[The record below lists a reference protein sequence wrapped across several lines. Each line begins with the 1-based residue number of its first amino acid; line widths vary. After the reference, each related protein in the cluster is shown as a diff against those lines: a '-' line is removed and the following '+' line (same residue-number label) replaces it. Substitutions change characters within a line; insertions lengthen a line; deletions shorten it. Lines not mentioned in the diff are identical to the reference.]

1 MLLQPEVYKRVRCSF
16 GLPNSGFF
24 ILVCVLFLFKIKSV
38 TKCSWKHANNN
49 YIFCPTKIIL
59 YSHSINIGL
68 FSNICL
74 AFWQNLK
81 LVPKK
86 IITMEL
92 ESKLNKRV
100 GWKKKKKE
108 WVSFLRTDYT
118 LERKREKR
126 IFKGSFMYHYQFNKK
141 RNLAAQWDGIMRLA
155 KYKLKHSLLGE
166 VSRL

>member
-100 GWKKKKKE
+100 GWKKKKRNESHFWGLTIPWKE
-108 WVSFLRTDYT
+108 K
-118 LERKREKR
+118 ERKGFLKDPSCTIISLIRRE
-126 IFKGSFMYHYQFNKK
+126 IWQHNEMESWGSLNI
-141 RNLAAQWDGIMRLA
+141 N
-155 KYKLKHSLLGE
+155 
-166 VSRL
+166 